1 MAVYVHGGVAVQL
14 WCGVKENKP
23 ILFSVLII
31 VVVYFMLLIKLN
43 DLNEIVVVGGLWWKF
58 M

>member
-1 MAVYVHGGVAVQL
+1 ME
-14 WCGVKENKP
+14 ENEP

-31 VVVYFMLLIKLN
+31 VVVHVMLLIKLN
-43 DLNEIVVVGGLWWKF
+43 DLNEIVVVGGLWWKS